1 MLPLYYFSENIT
13 ADESS
18 PRENYNNHSTVVKG
32 EYILAVVYKISEFYV
47 ISDLTFS
54 PTTKDIMTKIYYSI
68 DYRVKAF

>member
-1 MLPLYYFSENIT
+1 MRVLQEKIT
-13 ADESS
+13 TTL
-18 PRENYNNHSTVVKG
+18 STVVKG
-32 EYILAVVYKISEFYV
+32 EYILAVVYKISEFCV